1 MSHITCLLKDS
12 KGHMRHVLF
21 SQSCRPARSMTL
33 TIHTFA
39 NYLLMVNHV
48 SAREDKKMIG
58 DLPFRNFTTV
68 EGEGVSC

>member
-1 MSHITCLLKDS
+1 
-12 KGHMRHVLF
+12 
-21 SQSCRPARSMTL
+21 MTL